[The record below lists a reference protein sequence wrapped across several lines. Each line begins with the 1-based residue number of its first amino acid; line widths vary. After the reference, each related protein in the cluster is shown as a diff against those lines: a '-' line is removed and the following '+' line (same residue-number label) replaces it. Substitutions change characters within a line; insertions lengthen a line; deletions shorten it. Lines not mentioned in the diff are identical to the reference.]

1 MCKKLPLEIFFIID
15 PVDDAHAAAG
25 VGFIFV
31 MSRLEEKIRQRI
43 LQSGPISFCEF
54 MHAAL
59 YGAEDGY
66 YTQRQDIGRR
76 GDFYTNANIHP
87 LFGALLAEKL
97 VALFNELRDS
107 SELMFIE
114 VGAGTG
120 LLAEDILSHLA
131 RDHHDW
137 FERITYIMVEQSPA
151 LKQVQQERFRHLP
164 RVAWKSLDE
173 LEAATVTGI
182 VFSNELIDAMPV
194 HRLQWW
200 DGRFREL
207 YVDWRDGDWV
217 WVTGP
222 CSCAEVEAFVTG
234 WSLTLDEGQVVEVNL
249 NALRYLEAVARLLKR
264 GYVVTIDYGDRRER
278 LFSSIR
284 REGTVRSFYR
294 HVLVDNVFERI
305 GDQDITA
312 SVDFT
317 ALIEHGERIGLRLVE
332 FKTQRQFLLEQGL
345 MERLVAMRESNNTV
359 VELYRSLLAAKHL
372 IMPGAL
378 GDHFKVLIQQKAC
391 D

>member
-1 MCKKLPLEIFFIID
+1 
-15 PVDDAHAAAG
+15 
-25 VGFIFV
+25 
-31 MSRLEEKIRQRI
+31 MSRLEEKIRRRI
-43 LQSGPISFCEF
+43 LRSGPISFCEF

-59 YGAEDGY
+59 YDPEDGY
-66 YTQRQDIGRR
+66 YTRREDIGRR

-87 LFGALLAEKL
+87 LFGALVAERL

-120 LLAEDILSHLA
+120 LLAEDILSHVA
-131 RDHHDW
+131 RDYHDW
-137 FERITYIMVEQSPA
+137 FEQITYIMVEQSPA
-151 LKQVQQERFRHLP
+151 LKQVQQERFQHLP

-194 HRLQWW
+194 HRLQWQE
-200 DGRFREL
+200 GRFHEL
-207 YVDWRDGDWV
+207 YVDWRDGRWIWV
-217 WVTGP
+217 AGP
-222 CSCAEVEAFVTG
+222 YSCDEVEAFVTN
-234 WSLTLDEGQVVEVNL
+234 WSLNLEEGQVIEVNL
-249 NALRYLEAVARLLKR
+249 NALRYLGAVARLLKR

-278 LFSSIR
+278 LFSGIR

-305 GDQDITA
+305 GEQDITA

-317 ALIEHGERIGLRLVE
+317 ALIEHGKRIGLRPVE

-345 MERLVAMRESNNTV
+345 MERLVAMRESGNAGG
-359 VELYRSLLAAKHL
+359 ELYRSLLAAKHL